1 VAIAVSIGTFFATL
15 LGGLFALYQQ
25 DRLHLILGFSA
36 GALIGV
42 AFFDL
47 IPEALDLA
55 SAALGTQLIVTTI
68 AVGFVAYMLLDR
80 TIAPHGDKGSRTEK
94 LWRRGGALGAG
105 SLSAHS
111 FLDGFAIGLAFKV
124 SAAVGAIVSA
134 AVLAHDFS
142 DGINTVSII
151 LRNKGDNRSAFGWL
165 LIDAAAP
172 IAGAA
177 STVML
182 HVEQDALGV
191 CLALF
196 AGVFLYIGASDLLP
210 ESYHDH
216 PTTGTTAM
224 TIVGVLT
231 IYVAV
236 YLANL

>member
-1 VAIAVSIGTFFATL
+1 MAIAVSIGTFISTL
-15 LGGLFALYQQ
+15 LGGLFALYLQ

-47 IPEALDLA
+47 LPESLDLA
-55 SAALGTQLIVTTI
+55 SAALGGQIVATVI
-68 AVGFVAYMLLDR
+68 ATGFIGYMLLDR
-80 TIAPHGDKGSRTEK
+80 TIAPHGDKGRRTEK
-94 LWRRGGALGAG
+94 LWQRGALGAG
-105 SLSAHS
+105 SLAAHS
-111 FLDGFAIGLAFKV
+111 FLDGFAIGLAFEV
-124 SAAVGAIVSA
+124 SAAAGAIVSA

-165 LIDAAAP
+165 LIDATAP
-172 IAGAA
+172 VAGAA
-177 STVML
+177 STLILPFPQIV
-182 HVEQDALGV
+182 LGL

-216 PTTGTTAM
+216 PTIGTTAM
-224 TIVGVLT
+224 TIVGVVT
-231 IYVAV
+231 VYSAV
-236 YLANL
+236 RLASL

>member
-1 VAIAVSIGTFFATL
+1 MAIAVSIGTFIATL
-15 LGGLFALYQQ
+15 LGGLFGLYQQ

-36 GALIGV
+36 GALIGA

-47 IPEALDLA
+47 IPEAFELGGTV
-55 SAALGTQLIVTTI
+55 LGTQLIATAI

-80 TIAPHGDKGSRTEK
+80 TIAPHGDKGPRTEK
-94 LWRRGGALGAG
+94 QWRRGALGAG

-111 FLDGFAIGLAFKV
+111 FLDGVAIGLAFKV

-142 DGINTVSII
+142 DGINTVGII
-151 LRNKGDNRSAFGWL
+151 LRNRGGNRSAFGWL

-172 IAGAA
+172 VAGAA
-177 STVML
+177 LTVVL
-182 HVEQDALGV
+182 QVEQDVLGV

-196 AGVFLYIGASDLLP
+196 AGVFIYIGASDLLP

-224 TIVGVLT
+224 TIVGLLM
-231 IYVAV
+231 ICIAV
-236 YLANL
+236 RLANL

>member
-1 VAIAVSIGTFFATL
+1 MAIAVSIGTFIATL

-47 IPEALDLA
+47 LPEALDLA
-55 SAALGTQLIVTTI
+55 SATLGTRLIVV
-68 AVGFVAYMLLDR
+68 AVAIGFVAYMLLDR
-80 TIAPHGDKGSRTEK
+80 TIAPHGDKGPRTEK
-94 LWRRGGALGAG
+94 LWRRGALGAG

-111 FLDGFAIGLAFKV
+111 FLDGVAIGLAFKV

-151 LRNKGDNRSAFGWL
+151 LRHKGDNRSALGWL
-165 LIDAAAP
+165 LVDAAAP
-172 IAGAA
+172 VAGAI
-177 STVML
+177 STVVL
-182 HVEQDALGV
+182 QVEQDALGG

-196 AGVFLYIGASDLLP
+196 AGAFLYIGASDLLP

-216 PTTGTTAM
+216 PTTATTAM
-224 TIVGVLT
+224 TVVGLLV
-231 IYVAV
+231 IYAAV
-236 YLANL
+236 RLANL

>member
-1 VAIAVSIGTFFATL
+1 
-15 LGGLFALYQQ
+15 
-25 DRLHLILGFSA
+25 
-36 GALIGV
+36 
-42 AFFDL
+42 
-47 IPEALDLA
+47 
-55 SAALGTQLIVTTI
+55 
-68 AVGFVAYMLLDR
+68 MLLDR
-80 TIAPHGDKGSRTEK
+80 TITPHGDKGRRTEK
-94 LWRRGGALGAG
+94 LWQRGALGAG

-172 IAGAA
+172 VAGAA
-177 STVML
+177 STLML
-182 HVEQDALGV
+182 PFPQTALGL

-210 ESYHDH
+210 PHKASAVDTRVCIDAARFPFEASSTAFRKALERGSGQCASDDGAAGAATLRISGTIRLA
-216 PTTGTTAM
+216 TTKAIM
-224 TIVGVLT
+224 I
-231 IYVAV
+231 ARK
-236 YLANL
+236 ASA